1 MATIDFSD
9 DIVNISDIIERIEE
23 LREERE
29 EREACQVYDVEDCEA
44 LDDEDLDAAF
54 TESDKESAEE
64 LVQLL
69 EIMEELEGN
78 GGDEKWEGNW
88 YPQCLIEE
96 SYFETY
102 MDEMIEDCYTLPKD
116 IPAFMQI
123 TYDYEMLKQDY
134 IEIEIDGN
142 TFYYR

>member
-1 MATIDFSD
+1 MTTIDFSD
-9 DIVNISDIIERIEE
+9 NIVNISDIIERIEE

-29 EREACQVYDVEDCEA
+29 ACQVYDAEDCET
-44 LDDEDLDAAF
+44 LDAEGLDAAF
-54 TESDKESAEE
+54 MESDKESAEE
-64 LVQLL
+64 LAQLL

-78 GGDEKWEGNW
+78 GGDEKWEGSW
-88 YPQCLIEE
+88 YPGYLIEE
-96 SYFETY
+96 SYFENY
-102 MDEMIEDCYTLPKD
+102 MDEMIEGCYTLPKD

-134 IEIEIDGN
+134 TEIEIDGN

>member
-9 DIVNISDIIERIEE
+9 DIVNISDIIKRIEE
-23 LREERE
+23 LRE
-29 EREACQVYDVEDCEA
+29 EREACQVYDAEDCET
-44 LDDEDLDAAF
+44 LDDEGLDAAF
-54 TESDKESAEE
+54 MESDKESAEE
-64 LVQLL
+64 LAQLL

-78 GGDEKWEGNW
+78 GGDEQWEGRW
-88 YPQCLIEE
+88 YPGYLIEE

-102 MDEMIEDCYTLPKD
+102 MDEMIEDCYNLPKD

-134 IEIEIDGN
+134 TEIEIDGN